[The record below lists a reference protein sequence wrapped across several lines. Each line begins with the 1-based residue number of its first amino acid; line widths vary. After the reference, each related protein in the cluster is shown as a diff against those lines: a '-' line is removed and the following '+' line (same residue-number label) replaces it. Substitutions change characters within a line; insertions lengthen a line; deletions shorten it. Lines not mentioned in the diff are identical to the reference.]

1 MVTLVAY
8 YSFSGRTHYEAKR
21 MAEKLG
27 AELYEVREQRHR
39 SMLSLYFAGP
49 AQARRRT
56 FVYIEPFA
64 LNLEEYDKIVIMSPI
79 WGGWPAPAFN
89 SIVRELPVGKE
100 VEIYLTSDSGKAR
113 DLANVR
119 KYVERRG
126 VNVTNISVI
135 KTEDL
140 RKRDRKH
147 NERRRKELADKEGK

>member
-1 MVTLVAY
+1 
-8 YSFSGRTHYEAKR
+8 
-21 MAEKLG
+21 
-27 AELYEVREQRHR
+27 
-39 SMLSLYFAGP
+39 
-49 AQARRRT
+49 
-56 FVYIEPFA
+56 
-64 LNLEEYDKIVIMSPI
+64 KIVIMSPI